1 MERVYDKPSL
11 VEYEGVLQKNRN
23 KRPTCDQRFLEWCKE
38 NSIRFGSYED
48 MGKKLGMDGSCF
60 KRLMN
65 DYHMELV
72 FDPKARMTPK
82 LYKDKDWLF
91 HEVIEL
97 NKKADQIAKENGWTP
112 RVVKKWMGIL
122 GINNNSYK
130 NMKKLSDKQKEL
142 ISFSLLGDG
151 CIATNDIFI
160 VSHSI
165 KQKDYLFWKYYLLK
179 DLCNKEPSYYA
190 GQQKIIR
197 GKEVFT
203 QPCYRFG
210 TKKITE
216 LGEIRNKPISEIIN
230 SLNNFGISIWFLD
243 DGYRG
248 SDWELCVASYTEEE
262 KQLILS
268 KFNQLG
274 FPSAHLGNYD
284 PRYLYFSANDSRKI
298 DEVIL
303 EEIPNELD
311 IIKYK
316 ILENDKIKPERGL
329 KNERT

>member
-1 MERVYDKPSL
+1 MERVYNKPAL

-48 MGKKLGMDGSCF
+48 MGKNLGMDGGCF

-82 LYKDKDWLF
+82 LYKDKDWLY

-97 NKKADQIAKENGWTP
+97 NKKAPQIASEHGWTP
-112 RVVKKWMGIL
+112 RVVEKWMGIFK
-122 GINNNSYK
+122 INNRTYQQ
-130 NMKKLSDKQKEL
+130 MKKLSDRQKEL
-142 ISFSLLGDG
+142 ITFSLLGDG

-165 KQKDYLFWKYYLLK
+165 KQKDYLFWKYSILK
-179 DLCNKEPSYYA
+179 DICNQEPTYYA
-190 GQQKIIR
+190 ANKKIMN
-197 GKEVFT
+197 GKEISVAAS
-203 QPCYRFG
+203 YRFN
-210 TKKITE
+210 TKKISE
-216 LGEIRNKPISEIIN
+216 LKEIRELPVSKIID
-230 SLNNFGISIWFLD
+230 SLNDFGLSIWMLD

-248 SDWELCVASYTEEE
+248 PSWELCLASYSEDE
-262 KQLILS
+262 KQHILEVL
-268 KFNQLG
+268 KKRG
-274 FPSAHLGNYD
+274 FESTHLGGYD
-284 PRYLYFSANDSRKI
+284 PRYLHFSTDDSRKI
-298 DEVIL
+298 DQIIL
-303 EEIPNELD
+303 KEIPNEFD

-316 ILENDKIKPERGL
+316 ILENDKIKNKREG
-329 KNERT
+329 KN